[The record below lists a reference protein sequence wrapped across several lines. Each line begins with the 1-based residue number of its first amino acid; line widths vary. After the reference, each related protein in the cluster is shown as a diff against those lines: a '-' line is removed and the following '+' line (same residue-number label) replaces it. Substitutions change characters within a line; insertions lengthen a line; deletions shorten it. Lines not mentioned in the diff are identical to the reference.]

1 MKRAFGSRR
10 SYRAL
15 RFMRAKIAEQFAS
28 ASWRNAPL
36 HIDEVDA
43 SLTELRICDIRKILS
58 QSFQCFFRYVI
69 LRIACVTTCF
79 FEKRYRQSFLSTH
92 VNKNPEPQV
101 ITRGSGLLFY
111 DYFFK
116 EFFAAVSVFC
126 ISIVIVIGPTPP
138 GTGVIYEAL
147 GATES

>member
-1 MKRAFGSRR
+1 M
-10 SYRAL
+10 
-15 RFMRAKIAEQFAS
+15 
-28 ASWRNAPL
+28 
-36 HIDEVDA
+36 
-43 SLTELRICDIRKILS
+43 
-58 QSFQCFFRYVI
+58 FFCYVI

-79 FEKRYRQSFLSTH
+79 FEKNIGNLFYQLT

-126 ISIVIVIGPTPP
+126 ISIVIVMGPTPP

>member
-1 MKRAFGSRR
+1 M
-10 SYRAL
+10 
-15 RFMRAKIAEQFAS
+15 
-28 ASWRNAPL
+28 
-36 HIDEVDA
+36 HTD
-43 SLTELRICDIRKILS
+43 CKILS
-58 QSFQCFFRYVI
+58 VFETEFYLCSPIKTAPTHRKSATPLRFVTLFLCILIVLYLFVRFF
-69 LRIACVTTCF
+69 LPQLLT
-79 FEKRYRQSFLSTH
+79 KSH
-92 VNKNPEPQV
+92 KNHEPQV